1 MATTNK
7 SLTTYLPPQSV
18 EWLEKYCLDYKHLQN
33 KEGNPKLGTAIADI
47 IARLSDGELSLP
59 VAIDPQSTL
68 LIQYGTE
75 IGQMRGEIE
84 ELKKLISEYGT
95 PNLPDPVLNLEV
107 VKDEIDKGLQP
118 TNAAIIELET
128 YAKSQFDA
136 VREELK
142 KALSVGVASLG
153 ENRAVIETTDS
164 IAKPAHLID
173 EADPNRKTWRD
184 FFTMVG
190 MSSMTSGEA
199 KKKENIVLRDKQA
212 EEGMAIAKEMGLG
225 VWKVTR
231 PGRTFV
237 KVEDEAAPINPTN

>member
-59 VAIDPQSTL
+59 VAIEPQSTL
-68 LIQYGTE
+68 LVQYGTE

-84 ELKKLISEYGT
+84 DLKKLISEYGT
-95 PNLPDPVLNLEV
+95 PNLPDTVLNLEV

-128 YAKSQFDA
+128 YTKSQFDA
-136 VREELK
+136 VREDLK
-142 KALSVGVASLG
+142 KALSVGVVSPA
-153 ENRAVIETTDS
+153 ENRAIVETTDS
-164 IAKPAHLID
+164 IARPASLVD
-173 EADPNRKTWRD
+173 EADSNHKTWRN

-199 KKKENIVLRDKQA
+199 KKKENIVLRDKHA
-212 EEGMAIAKEMGLG
+212 EEGMAIAREMGLG

>member
-1 MATTNK
+1 MPTTNK

-118 TNAAIIELET
+118 TNTAIIELET
-128 YAKSQFDA
+128 YTQSQFDA
-136 VREELK
+136 VRE
-142 KALSVGVASLG
+142 
-153 ENRAVIETTDS
+153 
-164 IAKPAHLID
+164 
-173 EADPNRKTWRD
+173 
-184 FFTMVG
+184 
-190 MSSMTSGEA
+190 
-199 KKKENIVLRDKQA
+199 
-212 EEGMAIAKEMGLG
+212 
-225 VWKVTR
+225 
-231 PGRTFV
+231 
-237 KVEDEAAPINPTN
+237 

>member
-7 SLTTYLPPQSV
+7 SLTTYLPHQSV

-59 VAIDPQSTL
+59 VAIEPQSTL
-68 LIQYGTE
+68 LVQYGTE
-75 IGQMRGEIE
+75 IGQMKGEIE

-118 TNAAIIELET
+118 TNTAIIELET
-128 YAKSQFDA
+128 YTKSQFDA

-153 ENRAVIETTDS
+153 KNRAVIETTDS

-190 MSSMTSGEA
+190 ISSMTSGEA

-212 EEGMAIAKEMGLG
+212 EEGLSIAKEMGLG

-231 PGRTFV
+231 PGRTFM
-237 KVEDEAAPINPTN
+237 KVEDKAVFINPTN

>member
-1 MATTNK
+1 M
-7 SLTTYLPPQSV
+7 

-33 KEGNPKLGTAIADI
+33 KEGNPKLGTAIANI
-47 IARLSDGELSLP
+47 IACLSDGELSLP
-59 VAIDPQSTL
+59 VAIDPHSTL

-75 IGQMRGEIE
+75 IGQMREEIE

-118 TNAAIIELET
+118 TNTAIIELET
-128 YAKSQFDA
+128 YTKSQFDA

-164 IAKPAHLID
+164 IARPAHLVN

-199 KKKENIVLRDKQA
+199 KKKENIVPRDKQA
-212 EEGMAIAKEMGLG
+212 KEGMAIAKEMGLG

>member
-1 MATTNK
+1 MPTTNK

-118 TNAAIIELET
+118 TNTAIIELET

-142 KALSVGVASLG
+142 KALSVGVASL
-153 ENRAVIETTDS
+153 EKNRAVIETTDS

-190 MSSMTSGEA
+190 MTSMTSGEA
-199 KKKENIVLRDKQA
+199 KKKENIIPRDKQA
-212 EEGMAIAKEMGLG
+212 DEGMAIAKEMGLG

-237 KVEDEAAPINPTN
+237 KVEDKAALINPTN

>member
-164 IAKPAHLID
+164 IARPAHLVD